1 MRTKKLR
8 AKITFLNILDDVFG
22 LLVSFFF
29 TLLIICLLVLSILK
43 TLLFFDFVDSAN
55 NFWNM
60 YTNNKYYFTAI
71 FALTILLIVNFQIIE
86 RFTILDRLST
96 DFFFKRKYFVLNQ
109 ELKEIIAIKEAKENL
124 EVTRRAKELHDILSE
139 EQRIKESM
147 KPTQR
152 QKPPQEI
159 EGNAT
164 KPEAF
169 TGTFN
174 DFENDILSPE
184 DDDPKRPR
192 GHRQDEP
199 EEPHYDSEAER
210 LKDIIRKRTE

>member
-1 MRTKKLR
+1 MRTMKIK
-8 AKITFLNILDDVFG
+8 AKIIFYAFLNVLIFIFFMKVFAFLFG
-22 LLVSFFF
+22 LILLYPVLYIFNFNNIGDLNYFFENHSVIKYISGSF
-29 TLLIICLLVLSILK
+29 LVLLGAFFMIK
-43 TLLFFDFVDSAN
+43 MENLLDF
-55 NFWNM
+55 
-60 YTNNKYYFTAI
+60 TT
-71 FALTILLIVNFQIIE
+71 
-86 RFTILDRLST
+86 LST
-96 DFFFKRKYFVLNQ
+96 DFLFKRRFFILNE

-124 EVTRRAKELHDILSE
+124 EVTRRAKELHEILSE

-152 QKPPQEI
+152 QKPPQES

-174 DFENDILSPE
+174 DFEDDILSPE